1 LSAKAGSRGPR
12 GYPASVV
19 ALAGSSA
26 FTQLALLV
34 SGPLAVR
41 VLGLEGRG
49 QLAVLV
55 ASTIFMSQ
63 VGAAGLPAAFA
74 YMISSGRVAG
84 RQYLR
89 RFGPTYAVQ
98 SILVAVGAAALFL
111 ALTRWTDASGAPAA
125 HTALAALGTGAILAT
140 LLAFACLQGEH
151 RFITLAVLQAAPAG
165 WYALALALFLVAGT
179 GGVSG
184 VATTYFAGWLAV
196 AACGLFLVW
205 TRTAAGYRRDPPVA
219 ATRVRHYAVRAM
231 TATAAPIDGLAVD
244 QLLLALVVTRHD
256 LGLYVVGY
264 AFATACSGPLVAV
277 STMVAPRLAALGPE
291 SAGPAAR
298 RWLGLALVAGGAAAV
313 TLELVVGFVLPW
325 AFGEVAR
332 EAVPVARILIVA
344 GMALGFRRVGAAVL
358 LGLGRPGAGTFA
370 EVAGFVVLL
379 VTFPLGASVS
389 VSGGAWCLCAAAL
402 SSCAVQLVL
411 LRRAFGKLR

>member
-1 LSAKAGSRGPR
+1 M
-12 GYPASVV
+12 V
-19 ALAGSSA
+19 ALAASSA
-26 FTQLALLV
+26 LTQLALLV

-41 VLGLEGRG
+41 VLGIEGRG
-49 QLAVLV
+49 ELAVLV
-55 ASTIFMSQ
+55 ATAIFMSQ
-63 VGAAGLPAAFA
+63 VGAAGVPAALA
-74 YMISSGRVAG
+74 YMVSSGHVAG

-89 RFGPTYAVQ
+89 RFGPTYAAQ
-98 SILVAVGAAALFL
+98 SILVAVLAGLLLVALVHGADGSAA
-111 ALTRWTDASGAPAA
+111 PPA
-125 HTALAALGTGAILAT
+125 HTALATLGTGAILAT

-151 RFITLAVLQAAPAG
+151 RFATLAVLQSTPAG
-165 WYALALALFLVAGT
+165 WYAAALCLFLVAGS

-184 VATTYFAGWLAV
+184 VATAYFAGWLAV
-196 AACGLFLVW
+196 AACGLVLVW
-205 TRTAAGYRRDPPVA
+205 TRTAPGYRRDAPVA
-219 ATRVRHYAVRAM
+219 ASRVRRYAVRAM

-244 QLLLALVVTRHD
+244 QLLLALLVTRHD

-277 STMVAPRLAALGPE
+277 STMVAPRLAELGPG

-298 RWLGLALVAGGAAAV
+298 RWLTMALAAGSAAAV
-313 TLELVVGFVLPW
+313 ALELVVGFLLPW

-379 VTFPLGASVS
+379 VAFPLGASVS
-389 VSGGAWCLCAAAL
+389 VSGAAWSLCAAAIT
-402 SSCAVQLVL
+402 SCAVQLGL
-411 LRRAFGKLR
+411 LQRALGQLR